1 MTKVTR
7 YLLFFAAGFLPAA
20 ALVDFFAVFFA
31 AAIVT
36 DSFET
41 GAGNCRRPSGT
52 QNEGRLSGFTPLIRR
67 SRLMT

>member
-7 YLLFFAAGFLPAA
+7 YLLFFAVFLPAA
-20 ALVDFFAVFFA
+20 AFVDFFAVFFA

-36 DSFET
+36 DSFEV
-41 GAGNCRRPSGT
+41 GAGNCADPLAPNMRG
-52 QNEGRLSGFTPLIRR
+52 GFSGFTPLIRR